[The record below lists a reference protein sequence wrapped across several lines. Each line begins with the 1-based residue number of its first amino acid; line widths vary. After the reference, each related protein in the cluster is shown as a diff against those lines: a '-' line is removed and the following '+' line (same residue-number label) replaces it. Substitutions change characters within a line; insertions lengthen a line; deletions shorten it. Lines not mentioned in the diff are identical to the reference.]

1 MSKKYQVWECR
12 IYVPASASIPAGF
25 DNPPRSAAQR
35 AIESAGIEIIA
46 NFSGWAGTPQEREV
60 AFIENRLPVP
70 QAERIEHLERV
81 LVQAREALSFYA
93 DESRYHGP
101 NQALIEHDEWSAKV
115 GLCAYRLDV
124 ARDHGVIASTASAAI
139 DEALKEK
146 TNG

>member
-12 IYVPASASIPAGF
+12 IYVPASASISAGF

-70 QAERIEHLERV
+70 QADRIEHLERV
-81 LVQAREALSFYA
+81 LVQAQEAMEL
-93 DESRYHGP
+93 HGKQYP
-101 NQALIEHDEWSAKV
+101 HMQKGYTVDAI
-115 GLCAYRLDV
+115 
-124 ARDHGVIASTASAAI
+124 AAI
-139 DEALKEK
+139 DDALKEK